1 MYTCTV
7 EETPNSA
14 LGLTADIS
22 SATAIPPMHSPPE
35 HITSLT
41 STYQALP
48 SQLWQQP
55 QMAFPNLLHQSP
67 GIDITHDKSRRVQGC
82 T

>member
-14 LGLTADIS
+14 LGLTADVS
-22 SATAIPPMHSPPE
+22 SATAILPMHSPPE
-35 HITSLT
+35 HIISIT

-48 SQLWQQP
+48 SQLRQQP
-55 QMAFPNLLHQSP
+55 QIAFPNPLQQSP
-67 GIDITHDKSRRVQGC
+67 GIDITHD
-82 T
+82 